1 MSTAPVRAASTS
13 EPFQAPAVNP
23 PNAHSA
29 STAPLLSA
37 NALVWLWLSLVLILL
52 DQASKLYFIA
62 VLDYGRSVPV
72 IEGFWN
78 WTLVHNHGA
87 AFSFLAGASGWQ
99 RWFFS
104 ALAIGISLLLV
115 HWLRQMPRGHWREAL
130 PFALIIGGAIGN
142 LIDRLRFG
150 YVVDFIHWY
159 WRDFHWP
166 VFNIADAS
174 IVTGAVGLVVLSLLP
189 RRTA

>member
-1 MSTAPVRAASTS
+1 VKTAATSELSRLPTVNRPNTASARTAPILT
-13 EPFQAPAVNP
+13 
-23 PNAHSA
+23 
-29 STAPLLSA
+29 A

-104 ALAIGISLLLV
+104 ALAVGISLLLV
-115 HWLRQMPRGHWREAL
+115 YWLRQMPRSHWREAL

-174 IVTGAVGLVVLSLLP
+174 IVAGAVSLVVLSLLP